1 MTSVAKKQT
10 PRHLASAKGTN
21 DFEVLTSSE
30 LGPHA
35 TPPKKRKRWRT
46 VVSTIL
52 FVVAI
57 ALFAVAGYQ
66 WYDAQRQYAVQEEI
80 NEKLAGYATVPSDGS
95 QPPTVDW
102 AGLKAINADVCAW
115 LQIPGTVVNYPVYQ
129 GATNETYLRTTA
141 EGNYSVGGQ
150 LFLDCDN
157 TSPDL
162 VDEQTI
168 VYGHHLKD
176 GSMFAQVA
184 AYDEQDFLDTATT
197 VWWCTEQGT
206 YQMTPLFAYHVTGD
220 DETVRQF
227 EWDSVEDFR
236 SYLLAKLAGAA
247 SQREGAADVIAR
259 TDHVLTLAT
268 CNYIDGKGR
277 TVVVC
282 VPQATFDGTTATEAA
297 TSE

>member
-1 MTSVAKKQT
+1 MTSVAKKQ
-10 PRHLASAKGTN
+10 PRHLASSKGTN
-21 DFEVLTSSE
+21 DFEVLPASK
-30 LGPHA
+30 LGPQA
-35 TPPKKRKRWRT
+35 TPPKKRPRWRT
-46 VVSTIL
+46 VVSTLL

-57 ALFAVAGYQ
+57 VLFAAAGYS
-66 WYDAQRQYAVQEEI
+66 WWSAQQQYAAQEEV

-95 QPPTVDW
+95 EPPAVDW
-102 AGLKAINADVCAW
+102 DGLKAVNPDVCAW

-150 LFLDCDN
+150 VFLDCEN
-157 TSPDL
+157 TGPDL

-197 VWWCTEQGT
+197 VWWCTEQGNHR
-206 YQMTPLFAYHVTGD
+206 MTPLFAYHVTED

-227 EWDSVEDFR
+227 QWATVEDFR
-236 SYLLAKLAGAA
+236 SYLLGKLANAA
-247 SQREGAADVIAR
+247 SQRAGAAEVIAR
-259 TDHVLTLAT
+259 TARVLTLVT

-282 VPQATFDGTTATEAA
+282 VPQATYDGSTETATE
-297 TSE
+297 